1 MITPAF
7 SPTATERVLPR
18 LALDFTTASLDP
30 RVTFT
35 RTGNTATVTNS
46 SGNIVGINAN
56 LPRFDYDPITLT
68 CKGLL
73 IEEAR
78 TNALT
83 YSEQFDNP
91 AWGKSEVTVTA
102 NSVVSP
108 SGTLSADTLQN
119 NTNTGSHGIFTS
131 IVFATGS
138 TMTVYAK
145 AGTTNFVGITN
156 TSNFAAYSG
165 ATFNLST
172 GAVGVS
178 AACTASM
185 TPVGN
190 GWYRCV
196 VANTTTYAG
205 SFFVVS
211 VLESNQAPWLGYAGT
226 NKNIYIW
233 GAQLE
238 IGPFGTS
245 YIPTVAS
252 TVTRNAD
259 VATMTGTNFS
269 SWYNASEGTFQSS
282 VRMTGYSTS
291 YNDYATFFSVN
302 DGSASNQQYIN
313 INGGP
318 VNVAFIGTG
327 GSAIGQ
333 TVANITT
340 NPVTGVGS
348 YKVNN
353 FAFAA
358 NATSTATDTSGT
370 VPTVDRLYF
379 GNDGTNI
386 RLTRMNGCLVKFNY
400 WPQRLTNAEVQAFSK
415 QG

>member
-7 SPTATERVLPR
+7 SLTATERVLPR

-46 SGNIVGINAN
+46 SGNVVGINAN
-56 LPRFDYDPITLT
+56 LPRFDYDPITLA

-83 YSEQFDNP
+83 YSEQFDNA

-102 NSVVSP
+102 NSVISP
-108 SGTLSADTLQN
+108 SGTLTADTLQN
-119 NTNTGSHGIFTS
+119 NTNIGSHGIFTA

-172 GAVGVS
+172 GQVGVT
-178 AACTASM
+178 ANCTASM
-185 TPVGN
+185 IDVGN

-238 IGPFGTS
+238 TGPFPSS

-252 TVTRNAD
+252 TVLRNAD
-259 VATMTGTNFS
+259 VASMTGTNFS
-269 SWYNASEGTFQSS
+269 DWYNTSQST
-282 VRMTGYSTS
+282 VVAEYF
-291 YNDYATFFSVN
+291 YPLNAN
-302 DGSASNQQYIN
+302 PGSAVFSF
-313 INGGP
+313 GP
-318 VNVAFIGTG
+318 VALGSFLSINLGNVGWFN
-327 GSAIGQ
+327 GSL
-333 TVANITT
+333 
-340 NPVTGVGS
+340 NP
-348 YKVNN
+348 
-353 FAFAA
+353 
-358 NATSTATDTSGT
+358 NATSNAINKIALAFNGTGNASASANSGS
-370 VPTVDRLYF
+370 VVSSSTVDF
-379 GNDGTNI
+379 TTTTTSVNI
-386 RLTRMNGCLVKFNY
+386 GSRVGGSSFCNTWVRKIFY
-400 WPQRLTNAEVQAFSK
+400 YKQFLTNNELRSFSK
-415 QG
+415 